1 MTKQLT
7 SLLQSPPGRSSTPM
21 SVSPTPS
28 SEPLLLT
35 AAIGEQLDS
44 NHHVHELPSD
54 SYDSSEPSTSF
65 QSPDNTNVV
74 VNLALLSQ
82 VEFLQSENQ
91 RLKKELQKAIET
103 LQHFRVE
110 HIKHNDKLVRFY
122 TGFAFLWS
130 LALFSCF
137 LAQ

>member
-1 MTKQLT
+1 MTEQLT

-21 SVSPTPS
+21 SVSPMPS
-28 SEPLLLT
+28 SESLLLT

-44 NHHVHELPSD
+44 DHHVHELPSD

-65 QSPDNTNVV
+65 QSHDNTNVV

-103 LQHFRVE
+103 P
-110 HIKHNDKLVRFY
+110 
-122 TGFAFLWS
+122 A
-130 LALFSCF
+130 FSC
-137 LAQ
+137 